1 MLETVFSFSGRINR
15 LQYFASI
22 VALTAA
28 LFVPVLVIGFGL
40 IAHGG
45 VGAKPPL
52 ATLALMG
59 LFFLLAI
66 PPFLWVSFSLQ
77 ARRFRDIGWNPLYVI
92 PGWIVFD
99 VFDRAIAQAV
109 PALSMGRLYH
119 QTWIGLAIGLA
130 LGCALLFWPGRAED
144 DDDAPATGTSWMRP
158 SEPPPAAPAVTAT
171 YTPAPS
177 PAASATPRFGRRGL

>member
-28 LFVPVLVIGFGL
+28 LFVPVLMIGIGL
-40 IAHGG
+40 LAHGG

-52 ATLALMG
+52 ATLALLG

-92 PGWIVFD
+92 PGWMVFN
-99 VFDRAIAQAV
+99 VFDRVIAQFV
-109 PALSMGRLYH
+109 PALTMGRLYH
-119 QTWIGLAIGLA
+119 QTWLGLAVGLG

-144 DDDAPATGTSWMRP
+144 DDAPGIGASWMRP
-158 SEPPPAAPAVTAT
+158 STPPPAAPATTAT

-177 PAASATPRFGRRGL
+177 AAAASAPRFGRRGL

>member
-28 LFVPVLVIGFGL
+28 LFVPVLVIGLGL
-40 IAHGG
+40 LAHGG
-45 VGAKPPL
+45 VGARPPL

-59 LFFLLAI
+59 LFFLIAI

-92 PGWIVFD
+92 PGWLVFQ
-99 VFDRAIAQAV
+99 VLDRVIAQFV
-109 PALSMGRLYH
+109 PALSVGPLH
-119 QTWIGLAIGLA
+119 AQTWIGLLVSLGLA
-130 LGCALLFWPGRAED
+130 GALLFWPGRAED

-158 SEPPPAAPAVTAT
+158 STPPPAAPATTAT

-177 PAASATPRFGRRGL
+177 PAAASTPRFGRRGL